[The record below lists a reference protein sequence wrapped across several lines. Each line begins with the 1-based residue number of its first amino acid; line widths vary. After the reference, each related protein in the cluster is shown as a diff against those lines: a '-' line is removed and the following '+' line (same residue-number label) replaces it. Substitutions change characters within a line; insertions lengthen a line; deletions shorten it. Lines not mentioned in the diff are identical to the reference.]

1 MKTNLSDS
9 IKKTTE
15 GRLANGI
22 LRSCVHC
29 GFCNATCPTYQLLGD
44 ENEGPRGRIYLI
56 KQVLEGAKV
65 TSSTRD
71 HLDRCLSCRNCET
84 TCPSGVQYGN
94 LLEIGKKFI
103 EGKTERSFKERFI
116 RDALLNTLPY
126 RRRFTFFVRVGR
138 VFSPFLPKTL
148 RSKIPARVEKGKWS
162 LAQHTRRM
170 LILDGC
176 VQPVLSPD
184 INSATSR
191 VLDKLGIT
199 LVNIKQAGC
208 CGAISQHMSKEKE
221 ARVMIKRNIDAWW
234 PEIEAGAE
242 AIVTTASGC
251 GIMIKEY
258 GHYLHENPDYAQKAR
273 RISALCKD
281 LAEIIAAEDYSK
293 LVTTTPKTVS
303 WHPPCTLQH
312 GQKITGVVEKIL
324 KDCGYQLNPIK
335 DVHLCCGSAGTYSIL
350 QPELSAQLGNNK
362 IANLEVNHPELIV
375 TANIGCQM
383 HLQERSKTSV
393 KHWVHL
399 LL

>member
-1 MKTNLSDS
+1 MKTNLLDS

-56 KQVLEGAKV
+56 KEVLEGAKV
-65 TSSTRD
+65 TSSTRN

-94 LLEIGKKFI
+94 LLEIGRKFI
-103 EGKTERSFKERFI
+103 EDKTERPFKERFM

-126 RRRFTFFVRVGR
+126 RRRFAFFLNVGR
-138 VFSPFLPKTL
+138 LFSPFLPKTL
-148 RSKIPARVEKGKWS
+148 RRKIPARVEKGKWS
-162 LAQHTRRM
+162 LVQHTRRM
-170 LILDGC
+170 LVLDGC

-199 LVNIKQAGC
+199 LVNIKKVGC
-208 CGAISQHMSKEKE
+208 CGAVTQHMSKEKE

-234 PEIEAGAE
+234 PEIEAGVE

-251 GIMIKEY
+251 GVMIKEY
-258 GHYLHENPDYAQKAR
+258 GHYLHEDPDYAQKAR
-273 RISALCKD
+273 KISALCKD
-281 LAEIIAAEDYSK
+281 LAEIIVAEDYRK
-293 LVTTTPKTVS
+293 LITTTPKTVS

-324 KDCGYQLNPIK
+324 KDCGYQLNPIQ
-335 DVHLCCGSAGTYSIL
+335 DAHLCCGSAGTYSIL
-350 QPELSAQLGNNK
+350 QPELSSQLGNNK
-362 IANLEVNHPELIV
+362 ITNLEANQPEMIV
-375 TANIGCQM
+375 TANIGCQT
-383 HLQERSKTSV
+383 HLQERTKTPV